1 MSRSRGHGTT
11 GCKLTAAAHQ
21 IFTRG
26 DIVWA
31 DLDPSKG
38 REQAKHRPYLVL
50 SDARYHRAFSL
61 AIGVPMAS
69 AERDWPTRVEITP
82 GSWAICEQ
90 VRTFSTERITRVER
104 HQHDVAAVQK
114 IVVRLIGGSG
124 R

>member
-1 MSRSRGHGTT
+1 MATRTT
-11 GCKLTAAAHQ
+11 Q
-21 IFTRG
+21 RQSFTRG

-50 SDARYHRAFSL
+50 SDDRYHRAFAL
-61 AIGVPMAS
+61 VIGVPMTS
-69 AERDWPTRVEITP
+69 AKRPWPTRVEVAP

-90 VRTFSTERITRVER
+90 VRTFSTERITRVEQQ
-104 HQHDVAAVQK
+104 HHDVAAVQK